1 MSAKIPEET
10 IDQIRNAS
18 DIVEVISNYLTLTK
32 KGKNYFGLCPFHPE
46 KTPSFSVSP
55 EKQIFHC
62 FGCGKGGNV
71 FTFLMEHEKLSFIE
85 AVRMLAQK
93 AGIPLSYEQK
103 DAAQFQEREAL
114 FETARFAARFFYYN
128 LTATKTGQV
137 GLDYFQQRQVTK
149 DIIKKFGLGFALN
162 LWDGLLKSAQKRTIK
177 AELLEKCGLI
187 IPRKDGAGFYD
198 RFRNRVIF
206 PVFNA
211 TGRVVAFGGRR
222 LADDNTPKYIN
233 SPETPI
239 YQKREIL
246 YGLGQTRQMIQ
257 AENRV
262 VMVEGYMDLIS
273 LFQAGIQNVVATAG
287 TALTPEHARLI
298 ARYTRNIVL
307 LYDGDAAGANAALRG
322 LDVLLENDLDVN
334 VVQLP
339 AEHDPDSYVKTAG
352 VAAMQELIQSAKPLV
367 EFKLLMLAETQD
379 LTSAAGKAEAVRS
392 ILNSVIK
399 IKDEIKQNITIRELA
414 ERFFLDERLL
424 LRELDQLKRRLR
436 STSKPSVQTAEK
448 TPATTGSPKA
458 AQPKMKVHPAELAIT
473 RLLVRNSAL
482 HHFIFLNLDFEK
494 IRQPV
499 LREIVEIIYLFYQ
512 ERKKFDPAKLISYF
526 DNPKVA
532 AFITGALNES
542 FEFQTEQNL
551 AVDCIVALEKRD
563 ILETRTQLELELRE
577 REKNKADTTSIIKK
591 IQELTQLIQMIEQKK
606 FIKSPKK
613 T

>member
-606 FIKSPKK
+606 FIKYPKK